1 MARSAASSKSVYT
14 RNGKCRAGYMKSGK
28 MIKSGPNK
36 GEYRCK
42 MTKAYA
48 KARAKVA
55 ARMRARRRK

>member
-1 MARSAASSKSVYT
+1 
-14 RNGKCRAGYMKSGK
+14 
-28 MIKSGPNK
+28 KSGPNK